1 MISGSVTIA
10 MTELTA
16 VRVTLRATS
25 PRNRWLN
32 RFALVPPGD
41 AASSISPT
49 ASSGGRSK
57 SLTSPKQT
65 TGSRT
70 SWQASATATAR
81 GCRAT
86 RRKSSGVSES
96 PRPNMMIPSAIGSP
110 TVVNAESMAG
120 L

>member
-1 MISGSVTIA
+1 

-16 VRVTLRATS
+16 VSVTLSATS

-41 AASSISPT
+41 AASSIIPT

-65 TGSRT
+65 SGSST
-70 SWQASATATAR
+70 SWQPSATATAR
-81 GCRAT
+81 GCRET

-96 PRPNMMIPSAIGSP
+96 PSPNMMIPSAIGSP
-110 TVVNAESMAG
+110 TVVSAESMGG